1 MTTLDENMRV
11 EHFTSTPPEK
21 RVAAHS
27 HIRGLGLSA
36 DGTAHAFKGGFVGQ
50 ENAREVS
57 KKQERKDKEI
67 NKRIKRQV
75 VLWLT

>member
-27 HIRGLGLSA
+27 HIRGLGLSP
-36 DGTAHAFKGGFVGQ
+36 DGTAQAIKGGFVGQ
-50 ENAREVS
+50 ESAREVTRHE
-57 KKQERKDKEI
+57 QEE
-67 NKRIKRQV
+67 NKHD
-75 VLWLT
+75 

>member
-27 HIRGLGLSA
+27 HIRGLGLSP
-36 DGTAHAFKGGFVGQ
+36 DGTAQAIKGGFVGQ
-50 ENAREVS
+50 ENAREVTRH
-57 KKQERKDKEI
+57 EREE
-67 NKRIKRQV
+67 NKHD
-75 VLWLT
+75 